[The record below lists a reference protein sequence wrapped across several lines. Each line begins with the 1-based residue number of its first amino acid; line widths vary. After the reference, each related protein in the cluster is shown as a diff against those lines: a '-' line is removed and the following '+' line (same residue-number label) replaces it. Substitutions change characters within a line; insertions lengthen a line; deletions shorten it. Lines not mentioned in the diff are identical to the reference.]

1 VLAREVA
8 LVPGLQARLHD
19 IDVRAWTEKHE
30 AVAQRREQREE
41 DHPDRPEST
50 TGAGGD
56 PYADADQRQGDRAA
70 GLVHQPP
77 AKLRLALHQRE
88 LGGKRTDWKIGTLSI
103 KVGAGTSRVD
113 RLQALLVL
121 LCGKTTRNRVLVQL
135 LDQTLTLGVGYAYL
149 ARIGHIQNVVG
160 VASWFMSA
168 EDDFDL
174 SAAGLRADGSD
185 LRISVAVLAS
195 KLESSLPARTR
206 VERRG
211 SGLLGRGEKQVRRVE
226 VNLGE
231 TSYELTIEG
240 DRVQGSRERKVG
252 GIAIKREQLD
262 PGQWVS
268 ELAAQLREEAERSAE
283 ARTAL
288 ERLMG

>member
-1 VLAREVA
+1 M
-8 LVPGLQARLHD
+8 
-19 IDVRAWTEKHE
+19 
-30 AVAQRREQREE
+30 
-41 DHPDRPEST
+41 
-50 TGAGGD
+50 
-56 PYADADQRQGDRAA
+56 
-70 GLVHQPP
+70 
-77 AKLRLALHQRE
+77 RLALYQSGTRRHRAHRQ
-88 LGGKRTDWKIGTLSI
+88 IGAQGVEIRSC
-103 KVGAGTSRVD
+103 AGRID
-113 RLQALLVL
+113 RAQALLKL
-121 LCGKTTRNRVLVQL
+121 LGGEPTGDCVLVQL
-135 LDQTLTLGVGYAYL
+135 LDQPFALGVGYAYL

-160 VASWFMSA
+160 VASGFMSA

-211 SGLLGRGEKQVRRVE
+211 GGLLGRGEKRVRRVE

-231 TSYELTIEG
+231 TSYELTVDG

-262 PGQWVS
+262 AGQWVS
-268 ELAAQLREEAERSAE
+268 ELAAQLREEAERSAD
-283 ARTAL
+283 ARAAL
-288 ERLMG
+288 EKLVG